1 MQRGCRPAFVGGR
14 NFFEVFYW
22 LQHDIVDRG
31 RLPLLCCL
39 VAFILTFFVTRTFVR
54 VIRGRP
60 DDGPPPRWWQPRNVH
75 LGSVHVHHVTFG
87 VVLVMISGLTLVT
100 LAVNGREP
108 ELSVAATFFGI
119 GAALVLDEYA
129 LILHLSDVYWEEDG
143 RTSVDAVFAAVAV
156 AGLLT
161 LGLHPLMFFPT
172 IWSGSDSVLP
182 RAVVVGGLVLTLP
195 LATVVLIKGKVWTG
209 LLGMFI
215 VVLLVIGAIRLSRPH
230 APWARWRYTAKPDK
244 MRRALQR
251 ERTLRR
257 PVVRVKLWLQCAIAG
272 TPRLPDE
279 RAVEAQLD
287 RDVHP
292 APPPEGTEPLLTSV

>member
-1 MQRGCRPAFVGGR
+1 M
-14 NFFEVFYW
+14 
-22 LQHDIVDRG
+22 
-31 RLPLLCCL
+31 
-39 VAFILTFFVTRTFVR
+39 
-54 VIRGRP
+54 
-60 DDGPPPRWWQPRNVH
+60 
-75 LGSVHVHHVTFG
+75 
-87 VVLVMISGLTLVT
+87 
-100 LAVNGREP
+100 
-108 ELSVAATFFGI
+108 
-119 GAALVLDEYA
+119 LDEYA

-230 APWARWRYTAKPDK
+230 APWAPVALYRETRQDAASVAARAHLAPPGGAGQALVAVCDRRHPSAA
-244 MRRALQR
+244 RRAR
-251 ERTLRR
+251 RRGAVGSRRSPRAATRGHRADIDLRIG
-257 PVVRVKLWLQCAIAG
+257 CG
-272 TPRLPDE
+272 D
-279 RAVEAQLD
+279 AV
-287 RDVHP
+287 
-292 APPPEGTEPLLTSV
+292 LL

>member
-1 MQRGCRPAFVGGR
+1 M
-14 NFFEVFYW
+14 
-22 LQHDIVDRG
+22 
-31 RLPLLCCL
+31 
-39 VAFILTFFVTRTFVR
+39 
-54 VIRGRP
+54 
-60 DDGPPPRWWQPRNVH
+60 
-75 LGSVHVHHVTFG
+75 
-87 VVLVMISGLTLVT
+87 
-100 LAVNGREP
+100 
-108 ELSVAATFFGI
+108 
-119 GAALVLDEYA
+119 LDEYA

-257 PVVRVKLWLQCAIAG
+257 PVVRAKLWLQCAIAG

-292 APPPEGTEPLLTSV
+292 APPPEGTEPILTSV